1 MGDFSTGVGAFQNHL
16 TPRPTQSLFN
26 DNYLSFDSASGG
38 GTFAQQFLPEIYE
51 KEVERYG
58 KRTIS
63 GFLNM
68 VGAEMPLASDQVI
81 WSEQGRLHI
90 AYSAEAYND
99 GANAVQISAASGS
112 AAANKI
118 TLPASNL
125 IQNHDTIVVAKTDN
139 SKVLKCLVVS
149 GGGTTTITVA
159 PYTQQKLNN
168 AGASGTA
175 GAVNFADGEDL
186 NIFVYGSEYKKGS
199 SENSRSIDASF
210 TQFSNKPAI
219 LRDRYSVSGSDTAQ
233 IGWVEV
239 TSENGASG
247 YLWYLK
253 SEHEARLRFQD
264 YLEMAMIEGEQVS
277 MPANHTFQGTGD
289 FAVGGTQGL
298 FSALEARGLV
308 WTGTDFDIV
317 DTSGVDDQVSANAHV
332 GMNEFD
338 KILQELDKQGAI
350 EENMMFLDRSTALE
364 IDNMLASQNNYGVGG
379 TSYGVFNNSEDI
391 ELNLGFSGFRRGSYD
406 FYKSDWK
413 YLNDSVTRGLIG
425 DIEGVIVPAGT
436 STVYDES
443 MGKNIQRPFLHVRYR
458 SSEADDRKMK
468 SWITGSVGGN
478 YTSSADEMVVNFL
491 SERCLCV
498 QAANNFVLLKA

>member
-1 MGDFSTGVGAFQNHL
+1 MSFSSLGAYQAHL
-16 TPRPTQSLFN
+16 TPRPTQQLFN

-51 KEVERYG
+51 KEVERFG

-63 GFLNM
+63 GFLSM

-99 GANAVQISAASGS
+99 GANNVQIADASA
-112 AAANKI
+112 NTI
-118 TLPASNL
+118 TLPANNL
-125 IQNHDTIVVAKTDN
+125 IQNHDTIVVAKSDN
-139 SKVLKCLVVS
+139 AKVLKCLVVS
-149 GGGTTTITVA
+149 GGGSATITVA
-159 PYTQQKLNN
+159 PYTQAHLDQ
-168 AGASGTA
+168 APDSGAVN
-175 GAVNFADGEDL
+175 GAVNFADGEDI
-186 NIFVYGSEYKKGS
+186 NVFVYGTEYKKGS
-199 SENSRSIDASF
+199 SEDSRSIDASF
-210 TQFSNKPAI
+210 TRFSNKPAI
-219 LRDRYSVSGSDTAQ
+219 LRDRYQVNGSDTAQ

-239 TSENGASG
+239 TSEDGASG

-253 SEHEARLRFQD
+253 SESEARLRFND
-264 YLEMAMIEGEQVS
+264 YLEMAMIEGEQVN
-277 MPANHTFQGTGD
+277 MPAGHTFGGTSN
-289 FAVGGTQGL
+289 FAVGGTEGL
-298 FSALEARGLV
+298 FSALESRGLV
-308 WTGTDFDIV
+308 WTGTDFDQL
-317 DTSGVDDQVSANAHV
+317 SGNVQGGLA
-332 GMNEFD
+332 EFD
-338 KILQELDKQGAI
+338 TILQELDKQGAI
-350 EENMMFLDRSTALE
+350 EENMMFLDRGTSLE
-364 IDNMLASQNNYGVGG
+364 IDNMLASINSGNVASGG
-379 TSYGVFNNSEDI
+379 SGYGVFNNDAEMA
-391 ELNLGFSGFRRGSYD
+391 LNLGFTGFRRGSYD
-406 FYKSDWK
+406 FYKTDWK

-458 SSEADDRKMK
+458 ASEADDRKMK